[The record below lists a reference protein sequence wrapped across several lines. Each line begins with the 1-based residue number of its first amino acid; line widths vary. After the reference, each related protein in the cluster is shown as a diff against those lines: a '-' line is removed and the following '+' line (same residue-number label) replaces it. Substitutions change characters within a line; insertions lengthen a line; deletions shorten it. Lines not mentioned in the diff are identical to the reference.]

1 MPEFSNHF
9 PSECSTYLDD
19 DADTVVTTTDVGHGY
34 TDDGALSLRSRSAG
48 SEAEAEGGGR
58 SSSRASHGMTME
70 EVERATREMLLLANA
85 ANAAASSQ
93 VGLRPSVTYLSLA
106 LTFT

>member
-1 MPEFSNHF
+1 M
-9 PSECSTYLDD
+9 DD

-48 SEAEAEGGGR
+48 SEAEGEGGGR

-93 VGLRPSVTYLSLA
+93 VGLRRRRVRNLSA
-106 LTFT
+106 ACSHFHLTFSQ

>member
-1 MPEFSNHF
+1 MPEFSNPF

-34 TDDGALSLRSRSAG
+34 TDDGALSLQSQSAVG
-48 SEAEAEGGGR
+48 SEAEGGGR
-58 SSSRASHGMTME
+58 SSSRAGSHGMTME

-93 VGLRPSVTYLSLA
+93 VCVRP
-106 LTFT
+106 

>member
-1 MPEFSNHF
+1 M
-9 PSECSTYLDD
+9 DD

-34 TDDGALSLRSRSAG
+34 TDDGALSLQSAG
-48 SEAEAEGGGR
+48 SEAEGSGRR

-85 ANAAASSQ
+85 ANAASSKVSAAS
-93 VGLRPSVTYLSLA
+93 VLTTWLPS
-106 LTFT
+106 TFTFTKKFSPCCCC